1 MRSKSRKQITRAI
14 AIHRVFWGA
23 PPQVRLEDLQLRA
36 ELLRVREL
44 SFSSSHLMHR
54 HITPPRPARSAVV
67 VGLLWPW
74 LSHLGIG
81 RLPGDIYIQ
90 GERGSLYIALSLPA
104 VAVLSLTSAA
114 LSVVC
119 FASLSVDTFR
129 KLAHR
134 RSRSCNRHARRPI
147 PKSLQIAMREQ
158 DRTLAA
164 AAP

>member
-1 MRSKSRKQITRAI
+1 M
-14 AIHRVFWGA
+14 
-23 PPQVRLEDLQLRA
+23 
-36 ELLRVREL
+36 
-44 SFSSSHLMHR
+44 
-54 HITPPRPARSAVV
+54 V

-90 GERGSLYIALSLPA
+90 GERGSLYIPITTSILVSLALSLPA

-114 LSVVC
+114 LSLVC
-119 FASLSVDTFR
+119 FATLSVDTFR

-147 PKSLQIAMREQ
+147 PKPLQIAMREQ

-164 AAP
+164 AVP